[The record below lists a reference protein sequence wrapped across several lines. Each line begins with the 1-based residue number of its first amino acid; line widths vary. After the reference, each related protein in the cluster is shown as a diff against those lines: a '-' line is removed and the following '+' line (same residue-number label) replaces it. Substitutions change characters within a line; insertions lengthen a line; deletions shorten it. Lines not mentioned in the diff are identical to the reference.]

1 MLFLKLRSGTII
13 LKTQAPPYYF
23 RRKWLYV
30 DQITLN
36 LSITNT
42 LIFERNEAGIKKMFE
57 KDRTSRDMYYSKV
70 QQNEDTKDDFFKE

>member
-1 MLFLKLRSGTII
+1 MLFLKLRFGTII